1 MMDHSGR
8 IARVRAG
15 LGDAA
20 VDAVLVTN
28 LTNVRYL
35 CGFSGSNGAMLI
47 SQDDATFFSDP
58 RYRARA
64 ADLVQGAEIV
74 IYRDRLTDDLTDRLT
89 RGGIHKLGVEAAT
102 VTLAQQKS
110 LTEKLAGVELVPVSD
125 LVENIR
131 RIKEPGELELIRRAA
146 QLADQGFTWVT
157 ENLTPGMTETQ
168 VALELEVMMRKAG
181 AEDVSFEP
189 IVGSGPLS
197 AHIHH
202 TPSDRTLE
210 KGDLVLFDF
219 GARVDGYC
227 SDLTRTVVLGP
238 STDEQRE
245 LYELVLRA
253 QKAGIEAAAPG
264 VRCADV
270 DAAARAVIDAAGMA
284 DEFGHGLGHGL
295 GLDIHEDPAFSRIS
309 EDTLQGGEVMTVEPG
324 VYVIGTGGVR
334 IEDCVV
340 IDSSGAT
347 LLSEAPKDRLIEL

>member
-20 VDAVLVTN
+20 VDAVLITN

-35 CGFSGSNGAMLI
+35 SGFSGSNGAMLI
-47 SQDDATFFSDP
+47 SRDDATFFSDP

-74 IYRDRLTDDLTDRLT
+74 IYKDHLSDDLTGRLT
-89 RGGIHKLGVEAAT
+89 RAGVHKLGVEAAT

-146 QLADQGFTWVT
+146 QLADRGFTWVT

-168 VALELEVMMRKAG
+168 IALELEVTMRKAG

-202 TPSDRTLE
+202 TPSARTLE

-238 STDEQRE
+238 SSDEQRE
-245 LYELVLRA
+245 LYDLVLRA
-253 QKAGIEAAAPG
+253 QKAGIDAAAPG

-270 DAAARAVIDAAGMA
+270 DAAARAVIDDAGMG

-295 GLDIHEDPAFSRIS
+295 GLDIHEDPAFTRIS

>member
-1 MMDHSGR
+1 MDYEGR
-8 IARVRAG
+8 IARLRAK
-15 LGDAA
+15 LEPAEL
-20 VDAVLVTN
+20 DAVLITN

-35 CGFSGSNGAMLI
+35 SGFSGSNGCILVA
-47 SQDDATFFSDP
+47 QDDAVFFSDP

-64 ADLVQGAEIV
+64 ADLVRGADVV
-74 IYRDRLTDDLTDRLT
+74 IYKDRLSDELAGRLKAS
-89 RGGIHKLGVEAAT
+89 GIVKLGVEAAS

-110 LTEKLAGVELVPVSD
+110 LVERLPGIELVGVED
-125 LVENIR
+125 LVEDLR
-131 RIKEPGELELIRRAA
+131 KVKEPAELELIRSATEI
-146 QLADQGFTWVT
+146 ADQGFTWVA
-157 ENLTPGMTETQ
+157 ENLAPGTTETN

-202 TPSDRTLE
+202 TPSARTLE

-238 STDEQRE
+238 STDEQRD
-245 LYELVLRA
+245 LYDLVLRA
-253 QKAGIEAAAPG
+253 QAAGIEAAKPG
-264 VRCADV
+264 TRCADV
-270 DAAARAVIDAAGMA
+270 DAAARAVIDKAGMGE
-284 DEFGHGLGHGL
+284 EFGHGLGHAV

-309 EDTLQGGEVMTVEPG
+309 EDSLQGGEVMTVEPG
-324 VYVIGTGGVR
+324 VYVIGSGGIR

-340 IDSSGAT
+340 IDSTGAT
-347 LLSEAPKDRLIEL
+347 VLGHAPKDRLIEL

>member
-8 IARVRAG
+8 IARVRDG
-15 LGDAA
+15 LADAA
-20 VDAVLVTN
+20 VDGVLITN

-35 CGFSGSNGAMLI
+35 SGFSGTNGAMLI
-47 SQDDATFFSDP
+47 THDDATFFSDP

-64 ADLVQGAEIV
+64 ADLVQGAEVV
-74 IYRDRLTDDLTDRLT
+74 IYKDRLTDDLSQRLS
-89 RGGIHKLGVEAAT
+89 RAGITKLGVEAAT

-110 LTEKLAGVELVPVSD
+110 LGEKLAGVELVPVSD
-125 LVENIR
+125 LVEKIR

-146 QLADQGFTWVT
+146 QLADQGFTWIT
-157 ENLTPGMTETQ
+157 ENLTPGMTEIH

-238 STDEQRE
+238 SSDDQRVM
-245 LYELVLRA
+245 YDLVLRA
-253 QKAGIEAAAPG
+253 QSAGIEAAAPG
-264 VRCADV
+264 ARCADV
-270 DAAARAVIDAAGMA
+270 DAAARAVIEAAGRGE
-284 DEFGHGLGHGL
+284 EFGHGLGHGV

-347 LLSEAPKDRLIEL
+347 VLNEAPKDRLIEL

>member
-1 MMDHSGR
+1 
-8 IARVRAG
+8 
-15 LGDAA
+15 
-20 VDAVLVTN
+20 
-28 LTNVRYL
+28 
-35 CGFSGSNGAMLI
+35 
-47 SQDDATFFSDP
+47 
-58 RYRARA
+58 
-64 ADLVQGAEIV
+64 
-74 IYRDRLTDDLTDRLT
+74 
-89 RGGIHKLGVEAAT
+89 
-102 VTLAQQKS
+102 
-110 LTEKLAGVELVPVSD
+110 
-125 LVENIR
+125 
-131 RIKEPGELELIRRAA
+131 
-146 QLADQGFTWVT
+146 
-157 ENLTPGMTETQ
+157 
-168 VALELEVMMRKAG
+168 MMRKAG
-181 AEDVSFEP
+181 AEDVSFDP

-245 LYELVLRA
+245 LYELVLQA

-309 EDTLQGGEVMTVEPG
+309 EDTLHGGEVMTVEPG

>member
-8 IARVRAG
+8 VARLRSELAAASVDG
-15 LGDAA
+15 LLITD
-20 VDAVLVTN
+20 

-35 CGFSGSNGAMLI
+35 SGFSGSNGAMLI
-47 SQDDATFFSDP
+47 TSEDAIFFSDP

-64 ADLVQGAEIV
+64 ADLVQGAEVV
-74 IYRDRLTDDLTDRLT
+74 IYQNRMSDELTGRLTAA
-89 RGGIHKLGVEAAT
+89 GISKLGVEAAS

-110 LTEKLAGVELVPVSD
+110 LTERLPGVELVGVEE
-125 LVENIR
+125 LVEKIR
-131 RIKEPGELELIRRAA
+131 RVKEPAELELIRAA
-146 QLADQGFTWVT
+146 VDLADEGFAWIT
-157 ENLTPGMTETQ
+157 ENLTPGTTEIE

-202 TPSDRTLE
+202 SPSDRTLE

-238 STDEQRE
+238 STEQQRE
-245 LYELVLRA
+245 QYDLVLRA
-253 QKAGIEAAAPG
+253 QAAGIDAATPG
-264 VRCADV
+264 AKCADV
-270 DAAARAVIDAAGMA
+270 DAAARAVIDAAGLG
-284 DEFGHGLGHGL
+284 DEFGHGLGHGV

-309 EDTLQGGEVMTVEPG
+309 EDSLQGGEVMTVEPG
-324 VYVIGTGGVR
+324 VYVIGTGGIR

-340 IDSSGAT
+340 IEDDGAT
-347 LLSEAPKDRLIEL
+347 VLGRAPKDRLIEL

>member
-8 IARVRAG
+8 VTRLRSELGAASVDG
-15 LGDAA
+15 LLITD
-20 VDAVLVTN
+20 

-35 CGFSGSNGAMLI
+35 SGFSGSNGAMLI
-47 SQDDATFFSDP
+47 TNEDAIFFSDP

-64 ADLVQGAEIV
+64 ADLVTGAEVV
-74 IYRDRLTDDLTDRLT
+74 IYQERMSDELTGRLASA
-89 RGGIHKLGVEAAT
+89 GISKLGVEAAS

-110 LTEKLAGVELVPVSD
+110 LTERLPGIELVGVEG
-125 LVENIR
+125 LVEKIR
-131 RIKEPGELELIRRAA
+131 RVKEAAELELIQAA
-146 QLADQGFTWVT
+146 VDLADQGFTWIT
-157 ENLTPGMTETQ
+157 ENLAPGMTEIE
-168 VALELEVMMRKAG
+168 VAFELEVMMRKAG

-202 TPSDRTLE
+202 SPSDRMLE

-238 STDEQRE
+238 STEQQRE
-245 LYELVLRA
+245 QYELVLRA
-253 QKAGIEAAAPG
+253 QAAGIEAAKPG
-264 VRCADV
+264 AACAEV
-270 DAAARAVIDAAGMA
+270 DAAARAVIDAAGMR
-284 DEFGHGLGHGL
+284 DEFGHGLGHGV

-309 EDTLQGGEVMTVEPG
+309 EDSLRGGEVMTVEPG
-324 VYVIGTGGVR
+324 VYVIGAGGIR

-340 IDSSGAT
+340 IEDGGAT
-347 LLSEAPKDRLIEL
+347 VLGHAPKDRLIEL